1 MRIAID
7 LQAAQGANGLR
18 GIGRYALALSLQI
31 AKQRG
36 EHEIIIVLNGDLNDS
51 VDWISSQFRN
61 VLPRSSIKVWYG
73 VQPTAARDVMNE
85 WRQHASAIIR
95 QKFLESLKPDLV
107 IVTSLFEGLVD
118 GVVTNVGEESVNFPT
133 VVVLYDL
140 IPLIDAETYL
150 ADGVTK
156 SWYMSKIE
164 ALKRASMWWSI
175 SEYSRRCGIELLGLD
190 STLTVNIGI
199 DADPQFSRRATTTE
213 FLHYLVTE
221 HNIDRPFILYTGG
234 IDPRK
239 NIERLIQAYA
249 RLPLKVRSSHQLVI
263 VCGIQPTEKAY
274 LESFA
279 LKHGCKRD
287 DIVVTGF
294 VSDDTLVQ
302 MYNACRLFIF
312 PSCIEGFGLPV
323 LEAMRCGAIVIGSR
337 GSSISEVIREPAG
350 MFDPYDCASIAN
362 AIERALL
369 DSDLR
374 SLLLRNADE
383 QSRRFSWETTA
394 RRAIEAAELYHTKK
408 RKSIS
413 HPTDKRRLK
422 LAYISP
428 LPPEK
433 SGISIYSS
441 ELLPYL
447 SEYYDVDAVSM
458 IRPNGN
464 ESYLRGSR
472 WINANSFPS
481 VAQKYDRVL
490 YHFGNSAFHTHMFPL
505 LEKAPGVVVLHDF
518 YLSGIIAHID
528 RTGIAP
534 GYFAKELVYSHGY
547 QALREHL
554 ASSDSDEAIW
564 KYPCNLRVLEDAL
577 GVIVHSRLSQGL
589 AEATYGPLAVQS
601 EVIPLLRLPMPA
613 GSKEDARARLG
624 IPTEAFVI
632 CSFGIVGP
640 HKKALE
646 LLQAWRMS
654 GISKRKSAMLV
665 FVGENDSPGYSSILC
680 SALDNN
686 NASGEVR
693 ITGYVNDDN
702 YRDYLSS
709 ADMCIQLRT
718 KSRGE
723 TSAAIL
729 DCLNFGI
736 PTIVNA
742 NGSIAELPD
751 DVALKLPDH
760 ASVAEIAKAIDELAA
775 DPKRRRDIAE
785 NGRAMIRHE
794 HNPARCAEMYC
805 RAIEKFYA
813 RSHAMWTTPLAEIS
827 RLPLRPCKDSLLKAS
842 ISIAETFPA
851 RKLRKQILV
860 DISELVQRDVHTG
873 IQRVVK
879 KILHELLNNP
889 PSNFRIE
896 PVYATETGPY
906 KYARNFCINLLSG
919 KQSHVKEEVIETAEG
934 DIFIAL
940 DLQPHVQIAHR
951 SFYEQLR
958 AKHVLTCFLVYDL
971 LPVNLPEHFVAGAN
985 TTFCQWLNV
994 VAESDR
1000 AICIS
1005 NSTKNDLRGWL
1016 VANRPDKLEN
1026 LSLESVLLGS
1036 DFLASDDTDSAQL
1049 PRAVL
1054 HAEMPQPLFAMVGTL
1069 EPRKGHSQVL
1079 DAFELLWNQGFT
1091 GSLCIIGK
1099 EGWKMKGF
1107 VHRLRKHHEKDRRLF
1122 WRENANDAELKQ
1134 LYSKSVALIAAS
1146 FGEGFGLPLVEA
1158 AAVNTPIIA
1167 RDLPVFREVMGD
1179 DAFYFSAMSA
1189 EQLAGEIR
1197 EWMRL
1202 YSVNM
1207 HPKPGER
1214 SLRSWSQTC
1223 AELLDKLCK
1232 QDT

>member
-7 LQAAQGANGLR
+7 LQAAQGANRLR

-36 EHEIIIVLNGDLNDS
+36 EHEILIVLNGDLNDS

-118 GVVTNVGEESVNFPT
+118 GVVTNVGEASVNFPT

-249 RLPLKVRSSHQLVI
+249 SLPLEVRSSHQLVI

-302 MYNACRLFIF
+302 MYNACRLFVF

-350 MFDPYDCASIAN
+350 MFDPYDCVSIAN
-362 AIERALL
+362 AIRKALL
-369 DSDLR
+369 DSHLR

-408 RKSIS
+408 RKSVA

-481 VAQKYDRVL
+481 IAQKYDRVL
-490 YHFGNSAFHTHMFPL
+490 YHFGNSSFHAHMFPL
-505 LEKAPGVVVLHDF
+505 LEKTPGVIVLHDF
-518 YLSGIIAHID
+518 YLSGIIAHMD

-534 GYFAKELVYSHGY
+534 GLFARELAYSHGY
-547 QALREHL
+547 QALAEHL
-554 ASSDSDEAIW
+554 ASKDSDECIW
-564 KYPCNLRVLEDAL
+564 KYACNLRVLEDAL
-577 GVIVHSRLSQGL
+577 GVICHSRISEAL
-589 AEATYGPLAVQS
+589 AEDAYGQTGLQFELIPHLRVPTS
-601 EVIPLLRLPMPA
+601 E
-613 GSKEDARARLG
+613 GSKADARARLG
-624 IPTEAFVI
+624 IPSDAFVA

-640 HKKALE
+640 HKKSLE

-654 GISKRKSAMLV
+654 ALSKRKSAVLIY
-665 FVGENDSPGYSSILC
+665 VGENNLPGFSRTLRD
-680 SALDNN
+680 ALQNSDN
-686 NASGEVR
+686 SGDVR
-693 ITGYVNDDN
+693 ITGYVNDEI
-702 YRDYLSS
+702 YREYLSS
-709 ADMCIQLRT
+709 ADIGIQLRT

-723 TSAAIL
+723 TSGAIL

-742 NGSIAELPD
+742 NGSFAELPD
-751 DVALKLPDH
+751 NVVMKLPDH
-760 ASVAEIAKAIDELAA
+760 ASVTEIAKAIDELAA
-775 DPKRRRDIAE
+775 DPKRMQEIAK
-785 NGRAMIRHE
+785 NGRAMIRHK
-794 HNPARCAEMYC
+794 HNPARCAEMYFQ
-805 RAIEKFYA
+805 AIEKFYA
-813 RSHAMWTTPLAEIS
+813 SSHAMWTTPLAEIS

-842 ISIAETFPA
+842 MSIAETFPA
-851 RKLRKQILV
+851 RKLHKQILV
-860 DISELVQRDVHTG
+860 DVSELVQRDVHTG

-879 KILHELLNNP
+879 QILHQLLDNP
-889 PSNFRIE
+889 ATNFRIE
-896 PVYATETGPY
+896 PVYATELGPY
-906 KYARNFCINLLSG
+906 KYARNFCVHLLGG
-919 KQSHVKEEVIETAEG
+919 KASHVKDEVIETAEG

-940 DLQPHVQIAHR
+940 DLNPHVQIAHR

-971 LPVNLPEHFVAGAN
+971 LPVNLPEHFVPGAD
-985 TTFCQWLNV
+985 TTFYQWLNV
-994 VAESDR
+994 VAEADR

-1005 NSTKNDLRGWL
+1005 NSTKNDLREWL
-1016 VANRPDKLEN
+1016 LENRPDKLES
-1026 LSLESVLLGS
+1026 LSLESVSLGS
-1036 DFLASDDTDSAQL
+1036 DFLEPENTGSVQPPGAMQR
-1049 PRAVL
+1049 P
-1054 HAEMPQPLFAMVGTL
+1054 EMPQPLFAMVGTL

-1079 DAFELLWNQGFT
+1079 DAFERLWNEGFT

-1107 VHRLRKHHEKDRRLF
+1107 VHRLHKHQEKDRRLF
-1122 WRENANDAELKQ
+1122 WRDNANDAELKQ

-1146 FGEGFGLPLVEA
+1146 YGEGFGLPLVEA
-1158 AAVNTPIIA
+1158 AAVNTPVIA

-1179 DAFYFSAMSA
+1179 GAFYFSAMSA
-1189 EQLAGEIR
+1189 EQLAAEIR
-1197 EWMRL
+1197 EWVRL

-1223 AELLDKLCK
+1223 ADLLDKLCK